1 MYILKIYK
9 TKGLNTLANDSV
21 KIRKSGN
28 SSILTVPKSITPMA
42 TSYRVYQGRDGM
54 IVYVPEKD
62 NPFKNADFIAEHE
75 NSIQKEA
82 GGGQLFNNEL
92 AEQ

>member
-1 MYILKIYK
+1 
-9 TKGLNTLANDSV
+9 
-21 KIRKSGN
+21 
-28 SSILTVPKSITPMA
+28 MA

-54 IVYVPEKD
+54 IVYAPEKD

-82 GGGQLFNNEL
+82 GEGQLFNNEL